1 MSKHIPVLFYD
12 GNRSS
17 PREVRMELQ
26 HHAMYLF
33 ALESHTDNALVF
45 LLSKCSVSFFEDKL
59 LVYLYGGGGPCI
71 EIATTHPQYAE
82 LTTLIKQSSRGWV
95 QKLLKQKWQ
104 LLLLLLVGLFVL
116 LYLLMVQFIPFVGLK
131 LISTK
136 QEVVLGEKIYQTILS
151 TSKVDAVNTHLLQQF
166 ANGLQLSSSY
176 PIKVSVV
183 DNEEVNAFA
192 LPGGHIVV
200 YTGILKVIE
209 QPEALVALLGHE
221 ASHINN
227 RHSLKGMLSGLSMGI
242 MQSIVLSGFG
252 SVGDLVI
259 RNASSL
265 QQLGYSRKLE
275 READK
280 EGMVLMVQN
289 NINPVGMKLLMQQL
303 QASDK
308 GLPSSFSFISSHPL
322 SDERINNADAF
333 ILQHKSTNFA
343 VNTSLQTIWEE
354 LKDTK

>member
-1 MSKHIPVLFYD
+1 MNNHIPVLFYD

-17 PREVRMELQ
+17 PSEVRMELQ

-45 LLSKCSVSFFEDKL
+45 LLSKCSVSYFEDKL

-71 EIATTHPQYAE
+71 EINATHPQYAE
-82 LTTLIKQSSRGWV
+82 LTTLLKQSSRGWF

-104 LLLLLLVGLFVL
+104 LLLLLLVGLLVL
-116 LYLLMVQFIPFVGLK
+116 LYLLMVQFIPFAGLK

-136 QEVVLGEKIYQTILS
+136 QEVVLGEKIYRTILS
-151 TSKVDAVNTHLLQQF
+151 TSKVDAGATDQLQKF
-166 ANGLQLSSSY
+166 ANELQLSSSY
-176 PIKVSVV
+176 PIQVTVV

-200 YTGILKVIE
+200 YTGILNVIE

-221 ASHINN
+221 ATHINH
-227 RHSLKGMLSGLSMGI
+227 RHSLKGMLSGLSLAI

-252 SVGDLVI
+252 SVGDMVL

-265 QQLGYSRKLE
+265 QQLSYSRKLE

-280 EGMVLMVQN
+280 EGMELMLQN
-289 NINPVGMKLLMQQL
+289 KVNPVGMKLLMQQL
-303 QASDK
+303 QDSDK

-322 SDERINNADAF
+322 SEERINNANAF
-333 ILQHKSTNFA
+333 ILQHKSTNFG
-343 VNTSLQTIWEE
+343 VNTSLQTIWEA